1 MVRHKETLLELCAR
15 TMLLGNSISVRMLE
29 YLSSARTLEH
39 GFTELAN
46 DFLELSRTLWAIE
59 AGVSEASQT
68 NHRIPFDMNQDLL
81 SKIQK
86 TNDDFSVLNQ
96 LCVKFVESANK
107 GRFHKGWRLFFLS
120 TDIDKMRSTLQKDR
134 DSLKMSVVIFRW
146 SVGDTKAEPN
156 AGIGY
161 TALVAALERLNNTRP
176 TTAIPPLSSPSSS
189 ETMVDDTPQLPPAPI
204 SPKIDP
210 IKPLPIY
217 DSLDPPPIQP
227 VPSPLSEDSNDSRH
241 RYHGVTSSDRSLTPS
256 AGLSSLPIRGPHFH
270 DNPNS
275 TNAGLGHFS
284 TFSDATMASTILL
297 DPALLHPSLGESRR
311 QSVVWSI
318 RDFPLP
324 CGTPAWSQSN
334 LTTTV
339 VDSTLPPTV
348 NDSSSQAFKYPTIF
362 KRLQVD
368 PTAVPRWT
376 SRPIP
381 GASVSNSSAV
391 LMHAIQQRDRNTVE
405 RLLDNG
411 AQVGDANLLVRACLN
426 SDSEIVRLLLLF
438 GADPNASDKRGY
450 TPLYAA
456 AKTSLLEGV
465 ELLIKYGAD
474 PNMSAGPDE
483 EAPLVTAVQKRNL
496 EIEHLLLMYGA
507 DPSAIMA
514 CGNTPLIK
522 VIDKSVPERFIQLM
536 LDYDADA
543 NAKDREGATA
553 LFKAIQVVRVDIM
566 TLLFEHGADPNLPAP
581 KHPLWPATYHAETL
595 QLMLS
600 RGADTKKAPGL
611 MELASSLKNI
621 ESVSVLL
628 SAGVSP
634 NIKKDG
640 IYTPLCSAIRD
651 NSVDI
656 VDLLLANGA
665 DPSLPASEYP
675 HFKCITHNRLHILPK
690 LIAAGTDL
698 HQPKG
703 ILECAVSHNNMDAL
717 NFLLTQGVHLN
728 DRSEE
733 GCTALTTAIRDNKV
747 AMLDLLLA
755 HGADPNFRGEDWP
768 LTMAVKTPAIL
779 RKLLKAVTNPSSV
792 RGVIEAAV
800 MANQLESIKML
811 IAAGVSVEDKT
822 GGVFSPLTT
831 ALREDRNDL
840 VRFLLYE
847 AGADPN
853 APGEHLPI
861 IKAIRRCK
869 KNDTECIEMLLDRGA
884 DINKMYRGWNA
895 ILQAVESGN
904 MKILM
909 LLLRE
914 GNCVDLMVKDESGRC
929 VGDIVKE
936 RGWSEAVPLLFPEDD
951 Y

>member
-1 MVRHKETLLELCAR
+1 
-15 TMLLGNSISVRMLE
+15 MLE
-29 YLSSARTLEH
+29 YLSSAKTLEH

-46 DFLELSRTLWAIE
+46 DFLELSRTLWAVE

-68 NHRIPFDMNQDLL
+68 DHRIPFDMNQDLL

-120 TDIDKMRSTLQKDR
+120 TDIEKMRSTLQKNKEF
-134 DSLKMSVVIFRW
+134 LKMSVVIFRW

-161 TALVAALERLNNTRP
+161 TALVAALERLNSTRP

-189 ETMVDDTPQLPPAPI
+189 ETMVDTVHDI
-204 SPKIDP
+204 SPPRISSKTDQTKP
-210 IKPLPIY
+210 IPTY
-217 DSLDPPPIQP
+217 DNLENNAQTH
-227 VPSPLSEDSNDSRH
+227 PSPSPFSEDSNDGKH
-241 RYHGVTSSDRSLTPS
+241 RYHGVTSSDRSQTPPT
-256 AGLSSLPIRGPHFH
+256 GLGSLPTRTLHSLERSVSNQGHE
-270 DNPNS
+270 
-275 TNAGLGHFS
+275 HFS
-284 TFSDATMASTILL
+284 TFSDATLASTILL
-297 DPALLHPSLGESRR
+297 DPALLHASFGESRHESR
-311 QSVVWSI
+311 HRSVDWSI

-324 CGTPAWSQSN
+324 VGTPAWSQSN

-339 VDSTLPPTV
+339 VDPTQLPTIH
-348 NDSSSQAFKYPTIF
+348 DISSQTFKYPTTF
-362 KRLQVD
+362 KRLKVD
-368 PTAVPRWT
+368 LTAIPRWT
-376 SRPIP
+376 PRPGL
-381 GASVSNSSAV
+381 GASIANSSAM
-391 LMHAIQQRDRNTVE
+391 LSHAIQQRDRSTAE
-405 RLLDNG
+405 RLLDFG
-411 AQVGDANLLVRACLN
+411 AEVGDANLLVRACLN
-426 SDSEIVRLLLLF
+426 GDVEIVRLLLLF
-438 GADPNASDKRGY
+438 GADPNLSDKKGY

-456 AKTSLLEGV
+456 AKTSFLEVV

-483 EAPLVTAVQKRNL
+483 ESPLVTAVQKRNFEL
-496 EIEHLLLMYGA
+496 EHLLLMFGA
-507 DPSAIMA
+507 DPCAIMA

-536 LDYDADA
+536 LDYDADP

-553 LFKAIQVVRVDIM
+553 LFKAIQVVRMDLM
-566 TLLFEHGADPNLPAP
+566 NLLFDHGADPNLPAP
-581 KHPLWPATYHAETL
+581 KHPLWPSTYHAETL
-595 QLMLS
+595 HLMLS
-600 RGADTKKAPGL
+600 RGADTRKAPGL

-628 SAGVSP
+628 GAGVSP

-656 VDLLLANGA
+656 VELLLANGA
-665 DPSLPASEYP
+665 DPNLPASEYP
-675 HFKCITHNRLHILPK
+675 HFKCITHKRLHILPK
-690 LIAAGTDL
+690 LIAAGADL
-698 HQPKG
+698 HRPKG
-703 ILECAVSHNNMDAL
+703 ILECAVSHDNMEAL
-717 NFLLTQGVHLN
+717 HFLLTQGVHLN
-728 DRSEE
+728 DRNEE
-733 GCTALTTAIRDNKV
+733 GCTALTTAIRDNKI

-755 HGADPNFRGEDWP
+755 NGADPNFRGEDWP
-768 LTMAVKTPAIL
+768 LTMAVKTPSIL
-779 RKLLKAVTNPSSV
+779 RKLLKAVHNPSSV

-811 IAAGVSVEDKT
+811 LKAGVSVEDKT

-840 VRFLLYE
+840 VRFLLYK

-853 APGEHLPI
+853 APGEHLPL

-869 KNDTECIEMLLDRGA
+869 RNDTECIEMLLDRGA

-904 MKILM
+904 MKILK

-914 GNCVDLMVKDESGRC
+914 GNCVDLMVRDETGRC

-936 RGWSEAVPLLFPEDD
+936 RGWIEGVSLLFPEEDFV
-951 Y
+951 